1 MLCWTRATF
10 ITVVEATATCA
21 SFLIYGPPHH
31 CATFSEKIYFPPC
44 HKKIAQLSRI
54 FKKFSPIKC
63 LLNVPVSCLSHFSC
77 LMSYVYC
84 LLYHVSCIISLVLCL
99 LSYVSCL
106 LYHVFCIISLVSC
119 LMSPVSCIMS
129 HVSSRFK
136 HIQQI
141 IGQFFMLNMDYKDET
156 LRD

>member
-31 CATFSEKIYFPPC
+31 CATFSKKIYFPPC

-63 LLNVPVSCLSHFSC
+63 LLTVPVSCLSHFSC
-77 LMSYVYC
+77 LMSYVLRLLSLVSC
-84 LLYHVSCIISLVLCL
+84 LLYHFSCIMSPVLCL
-99 LSYVSCL
+99 LSLVSCLLYHISCIMSHVSCL
-106 LYHVFCIISLVSC
+106 LYHV
-119 LMSPVSCIMS
+119 
-129 HVSSRFK
+129 SRLLTF
-136 HIQQI
+136 
-141 IGQFFMLNMDYKDET
+141 
-156 LRD
+156 